1 MGYSKF
7 ADLLHHY
14 QPTYV
19 RSGKKGKQTILEIL
33 VDLTGYDRKYLIRT
47 LASPVSLKE
56 KVIHRHKH
64 SKYERVMKQTKEL
77 WVFGKFPCSR
87 RFKAMIPIYIDA
99 LSRFGEIKVTKE
111 DKKLILQMSESTMD
125 RQLKVAR
132 KNLKIKARTGTKP
145 GTLLK
150 AQIPIK
156 MWTDWDHTKPGF
168 FEIDSVHHNGGNP
181 SGHYCYTVSQ
191 EDVATGWHEN
201 TAHLGKSEV
210 YTSKAIEDGGN
221 RFPFL
226 VLGLDFDTG
235 GEFVNWHLKRYCDRK
250 KITYTRARQ
259 GVKNDQ
265 CYVEETNWSQVRE
278 YVGYARYDTDYQC
291 ELLNKLYLV
300 MSDYLNYFQA
310 KERCTFKERNGA
322 RVKRKFETRTPYQRV
337 MAHPDIPQSTKD
349 LLTKHFLTLNPKQL
363 LRDIVR
369 LQKLLD
375 QTTTK

>member
-19 RSGKKGKQTILEIL
+19 RAKKKGKQEIL
-33 VDLTGYDRKYLIRT
+33 GILTDLTGYDRKYLIRT

-56 KVIHRHKH
+56 KVIHRHKP
-64 SKYERVMKQTKEL
+64 SKYEDVMKQIQAL

-87 RFKAMIPIYIDA
+87 RFKVMIPIYIDA
-99 LSRFGEIKVTKE
+99 LTRFKEIEIK
-111 DKKLILQMSESTMD
+111 KKDEELILQMSESTMD
-125 RQLKVAR
+125 RQLKGAR
-132 KNLKIKARTGTKP
+132 KNLKIKARSGTKP

-156 MWTDWDHTKPGF
+156 MWTEWDHTKPGF
-168 FEIDSVHHNGGNP
+168 LEIDSVHHNGGNP

-210 YTSKAIEDGGN
+210 YTSTAIEDGGE
-221 RFPFL
+221 RFPFPI
-226 VLGLDFDTG
+226 LGLDFDTG
-235 GEFVNWHLKRYCDRK
+235 GEFVNWHLKRYCDRR

-259 GVKNDQ
+259 GMKNDQ
-265 CYVEETNWSQVRE
+265 CFVEQSNWSQVRV
-278 YVGYARYDTDYQC
+278 YVGYQRFDSQTQTL
-291 ELLNKLYLV
+291 LLNQLYAV
-300 MSDYLNYFQA
+300 MSNYLNYFQA
-310 KERCTFKERNGA
+310 KERCMFKERTGA

-337 MAHPDIPQSTKD
+337 MTHPDIPQHTKD
-349 LLTKHFLTLNPKQL
+349 RLTKHSLTLNPKQL
-363 LRDIVR
+363 LWDIVR

-375 QTTTK
+375 QTATK

>member
-1 MGYSKF
+1 MGFSKF
-7 ADLLHHY
+7 ADLLCHY
-14 QPTYV
+14 QSTYIQA
-19 RSGKKGKQTILEIL
+19 GKKGKHNILSIL
-33 VDLTGYDRKYLIRT
+33 VDLTGYDRKYLIRK
-47 LASPVSLKE
+47 LSKPISLKE
-56 KVIHRHKH
+56 KVVHRLKP
-64 SKYERVMKQTKEL
+64 SKYAGVMKQVKEL
-77 WVFGKFPCSR
+77 WVFGTFPCSR
-87 RFKAMIPIYIDA
+87 RFKVMLPIYLDA
-99 LSRFGEIKVTKE
+99 LTRFKEIEVNRE
-111 DKKLILQMSESTMD
+111 DERLILAMSESTMD

-132 KNLKIKARTGTKP
+132 KKLQLKARSGTKP

-168 FEIDSVHHNGGNP
+168 LEIDSVHHNGGNP

-210 YTSKAIEDGGN
+210 YTSKAIADGGD
-221 RFPFL
+221 RFPFPI
-226 VLGLDFDTG
+226 LGLDFDTG
-235 GEFVNWHLKRYCDRK
+235 GEFVNWHLKKYCDDR

-278 YVGYARYDTDYQC
+278 YVGYARFDREDQC
-291 ELLNKLYLV
+291 MLLNQLYVV

-310 KERCTFKERNGA
+310 KERCIHKERNGA
-322 RVKRKFETRTPYQRV
+322 RVKRKFETKTPYQRV
-337 MAHPDIPQSTKD
+337 MDDPNMPKTTKD
-349 LLTKHFLTLNPKQL
+349 KLTKHYFTLNPKQL

-375 QTTTK
+375 QTISI

>member
-7 ADLLHHY
+7 TDLLHHY

-47 LASPVSLKE
+47 LASPVSVKE
-56 KVIHRHKH
+56 KAIHRHKP
-64 SKYERVMKQTKEL
+64 SKYEGVMKQVKEL

-87 RFKAMIPIYIDA
+87 RFKVMIPIYIEA
-99 LSRFGEIKVTKE
+99 LTRFKEIEVEKE
-111 DKKLILQMSESTMD
+111 DEKLILQISESTMD

-168 FEIDSVHHNGGNP
+168 LEIDSVHHNGGNP

-191 EDVATGWHEN
+191 EDVSTGWHEN
-201 TAHLGKSEV
+201 TAHLGKSESF
-210 YTSKAIEDGGN
+210 TSKAIDDGGV
-221 RFPFL
+221 RFPFPIK
-226 VLGLDFDTG
+226 GIDFDTG

-278 YVGYARYDTDYQC
+278 YVGYSRYDTDYQC

-322 RVKRKFETRTPYQRV
+322 KVKRKFETRTPYQRV
-337 MAHPDIPQSTKD
+337 LAHPDIPQLTKD

-375 QTTTK
+375 QTITK